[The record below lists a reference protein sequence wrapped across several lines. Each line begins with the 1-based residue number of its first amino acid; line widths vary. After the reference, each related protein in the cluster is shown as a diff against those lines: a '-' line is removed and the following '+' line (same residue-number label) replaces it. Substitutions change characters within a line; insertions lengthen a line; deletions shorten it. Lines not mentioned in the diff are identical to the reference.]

1 MRQFCSLVCANAYI
15 SQAQPMRT
23 NDVLPPAES
32 NEPALSSVAD
42 IPDYL
47 VETVNQL
54 TAHLD
59 SSVRLRVENIPKP
72 TVAGSARVA
81 VLFSGGIDSTMVA
94 FLADRSVER

>member
-1 MRQFCSLVCANAYI
+1 
-15 SQAQPMRT
+15 MRT

-81 VLFSGGIDSTMVA
+81 VLFSGGIDSTMCA
-94 FLADRSVER
+94 FLANRYTFLFLFMHIRPNDNISDMYL